1 MQKSCKIGRG
11 AERTLRLGHVL
22 WHGRGV
28 ECFKEE
34 RRALPPLF
42 PPAHLPMGFFPN
54 MRQIVGF
61 LPDVGSS
68 HGHQLESFSV
78 TWTALEENWGRD
90 GLSSCSTMWKIAGQ
104 LLLTAK
110 AACSS
115 MATPL
120 GILPLKAVW
129 PGFGWA
135 QEHIIASPQPIWG
148 ERVVSGSQEE
158 KGSIYSERAKPP
170 CSKSKMTFSK
180 EGVLGYQQD
189 TFYSIIICIVCKIL
203 KIHVCNAFW
212 MFDIKP

>member
-1 MQKSCKIGRG
+1 
-11 AERTLRLGHVL
+11 
-22 WHGRGV
+22 
-28 ECFKEE
+28 
-34 RRALPPLF
+34 
-42 PPAHLPMGFFPN
+42 MGFFPN

-135 QEHIIASPQPIWG
+135 QEHIIASPQPIQG

-158 KGSIYSERAKPP
+158 KGSHLSTFFKLLWQHGPNELRFFWCQPRREGKCWGSGRNYESE
-170 CSKSKMTFSK
+170 S
-180 EGVLGYQQD
+180 G
-189 TFYSIIICIVCKIL
+189 CISTWGRGK
-203 KIHVCNAFW
+203 
-212 MFDIKP
+212 